1 MKMNKLCATAMAVV
15 MAMSA
20 AAVPAFAD
28 DAAKSATTNVTATVN
43 GSYSIIVP
51 ESVTLSGTGGTG
63 VKSAIISVTLKGDIP
78 EDKAVNVTTTAPV
91 MKCTGTKDVTA
102 TVETPKTSWN
112 RTDLLANSNA
122 GTKSDYTVQAT
133 LTPGEWSGVATFN
146 CTMS

>member
-91 MKCTGTKDVTA
+91 MKSLVLRMSLPQSRRPRHRGIALTFWQIQ
-102 TVETPKTSWN
+102 TPELSPIIPF
-112 RTDLLANSNA
+112 R
-122 GTKSDYTVQAT
+122 
-133 LTPGEWSGVATFN
+133 PR
-146 CTMS
+146 